1 MRPPPN
7 DELTSKTNRNHLLY
21 RANTVYFEVLV
32 FVDHLEG
39 ADKSVGTGFW
49 ILSPLARA
57 ETATIDLISI
67 LVLGY
72 YQQVGAETS
81 FMSQNL

>member
-39 ADKSVGTGFW
+39 ADKSVG
-49 ILSPLARA
+49 ILDCKP
-57 ETATIDLISI
+57 I
-67 LVLGY
+67 G
-72 YQQVGAETS
+72 TS
-81 FMSQNL
+81 RDGDN